1 MEYLDGSHATE
12 QGGCCCH
19 RPQFDAASIVY
30 SYSQDT
36 DAKHSRLLGRI
47 EHMVPVSS
55 VHSSENQLLAVFV
68 FLWVLSV
75 SDAISNRAG
84 CKMHCWRAP
93 VLPGSAHDPR
103 RLAGVLCACASN
115 VVACVCRCCS
125 SAVPAKPPSPTLS
138 RTATSRSPAASR
150 CRVAVGSYPSRF
162 SLSRKFSRHHSD

>member
-55 VHSSENQLLAVFV
+55 VHSSENQQWNQQSSFSSGFYLCRMQFRTVQGAKCT
-68 FLWVLSV
+68 
-75 SDAISNRAG
+75 AG
-84 CKMHCWRAP
+84 GR
-93 VLPGSAHDPR
+93 
-103 RLAGVLCACASN
+103 
-115 VVACVCRCCS
+115 RCCLGL
-125 SAVPAKPPSPTLS
+125 PTIHGVWLGFCV
-138 RTATSRSPAASR
+138 RALRM
-150 CRVAVGSYPSRF
+150 
-162 SLSRKFSRHHSD
+162 L